1 MKRSF
6 FKKLIVLTLSIAM
19 LLMSVLPMTIASAAE
34 TATVTATP
42 DKSSY
47 AVGETVV
54 INVAVDSAT
63 VKSIGLSWTYDNT
76 ALEFV
81 SGAWTINGAIAD
93 VEEEAPR
100 AAFAY
105 EAATETAGN
114 IFALTFTVLK
124 DDADTTVTVTPVLK
138 NGTTVIDAAAAVATV
153 SFACEH
159 ENLGNWVSDETAH
172 WKECECGEVLD
183 KDTHDF
189 ANACDANCDTCGY
202 VRVVAGHVYDNDCD
216 TDCNTCGETR
226 MVGDHVYDN
235 ACDATCNSC
244 GATREV
250 GDHAYGDYQSTEDG
264 HFKVCTECSNQTATE
279 PHDYDNACDFDCN
292 VCGAVRNV
300 DGHEFSETYTFD
312 ENGHWFECSIC
323 GEKTDVLP
331 HAFDND
337 CDDKCDTCGYTREV
351 AGHQFGAYEY
361 NDLTH
366 WKKCSICGTVS
377 EDGDHN
383 LVWETT
389 IEATNKQ
396 AGEKVGTCTCGYTKT
411 EKIRRVLKFSTRN
424 LALANKIAVNFKLA
438 AEYITT
444 EGYSDP
450 YVMYSVG
457 GSELERLD
465 YYLDDTNRPTFTISV
480 NPQLMTA
487 DMELYLYAMY
497 DGELVAADV
506 YNFKVIDYIYS
517 QLNGASA
524 NNVNMRTLLV
534 DLLHYGSAVQQVA
547 GYNTDKLANA
557 QLTATQDSWRTPI
570 SYSQADYIDSKNNKY
585 VLHENPSAVYKTLAL
600 ALDSA
605 VEIKFGMEIKCDLAN
620 VKLYATNGQL
630 EWEIPSSE
638 FVYDPSNGRYYVYFN
653 MIEAHQMDD
662 VIDFTFYDGDTAI
675 SNTYRYSVESY
686 VYSNI
691 EKASNTATLKLALA
705 TMMNYGRSADR
716 CSG

>member
-19 LLMSVLPMTIASAAE
+19 LMMSVLPMTIASAAE
-34 TATVTATP
+34 TATVTAAA
-42 DKSSY
+42 DKNSY
-47 AVGETVV
+47 AVGDTVV
-54 INVAVDSAT
+54 INVDVDSAT
-63 VKSIGLSWTYDNT
+63 VKSIGLSWTYDNA
-76 ALEFV
+76 ALQFV
-81 SGAWTINGAIAD
+81 SGAWAIEGAIAD
-93 VEEEAPR
+93 VEEDAPR

-124 DDADTTVTVTPVLK
+124 DDADTTVAVTPVLK
-138 NGTTVIDAAAAVATV
+138 NGTTVIEAAAAVATV
-153 SFACEH
+153 SFACKH
-159 ENLGNWVSDETAH
+159 ENIGDWENDATNH
-172 WKECECGEVLD
+172 WKSCECGEAF
-183 KDTHDF
+183 DF
-189 ANACDANCDTCGY
+189 GT
-202 VRVVAGHVYDNDCD
+202 HVYDNDCD
-216 TDCNTCGETR
+216 ANCNTCGY
-226 MVGDHVYDN
+226 V
-235 ACDATCNSC
+235 
-244 GATREV
+244 REV

-279 PHDYDNACDFDCN
+279 PHVYDNACDFDCN

-337 CDDKCDTCGYTREV
+337 CDATCDTCGYTREV

-366 WKKCSICGTVS
+366 WKECSICGTVS
-377 EDGDHN
+377 EDGDHD
-383 LVWETT
+383 LIWETT

-450 YVMYSVG
+450 YVMYRVG
-457 GSELERLD
+457 DSDLERLD

-557 QLTATQDSWRTPI
+557 QLTAAQDAWRTPI

-605 VEIKFGMEIKCDLAN
+605 VEIKFGMEMKCDLAN